1 MLSTR
6 DSGCKGTTFFEND
19 KISEQEILFQHQ
31 KSVNF
36 YTLFIIGTHHQ
47 GIRIII
53 QAFFNLW
60 LSAISRSHFLIN
72 SFKHA

>member
-1 MLSTR
+1 VTAAAKVQHF
-6 DSGCKGTTFFEND
+6 SGMIKSLNKKFFFTIE
-19 KISEQEILFQHQ
+19 
-31 KSVNF
+31 KSVSF

-53 QAFFNLW
+53 QAFFNQW

>member
-1 MLSTR
+1 MI
-6 DSGCKGTTFFEND
+6 KYQNKKFFFTIE
-19 KISEQEILFQHQ
+19 
-31 KSVNF
+31 KSVSF
-36 YTLFIIGTHHQ
+36 YTLLIIEIHHQ